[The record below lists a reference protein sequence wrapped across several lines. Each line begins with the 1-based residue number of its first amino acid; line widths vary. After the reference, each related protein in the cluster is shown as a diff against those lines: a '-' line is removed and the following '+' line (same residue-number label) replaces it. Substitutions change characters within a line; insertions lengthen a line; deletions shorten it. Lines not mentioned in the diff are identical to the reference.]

1 MTEHAMLYAIH
12 RLGVSDPDVEMVATG
27 HWNPDGTPI
36 MKRAIKRIDAGT
48 LFLASLLEGVPAE
61 IRRLIDL
68 GAIRF
73 PDATELAL
81 LERDQA
87 EG

>member
-1 MTEHAMLYAIH
+1 MTDTMLYSLH
-12 RLGVSDPDVEMVATG
+12 RLGVTDPDVEMVATG
-27 HWNPDGTPI
+27 QWAEDGTAI
-36 MKRAIKRIDAGT
+36 MKRAVKTIDAGT
-48 LFLASLLEGVPAE
+48 LFPASLLEGGPAE

-68 GAIRF
+68 GAIRY

-81 LERDQA
+81 FERGQA

>member
-1 MTEHAMLYAIH
+1 MTELLFAVH

-27 HWNPDGTPI
+27 EWNADGSPV
-36 MKRAIKRIDAGT
+36 MKKSTKRIDAGT
-48 LFLASLLEGVPAE
+48 LFPASLLEGGPAE

-68 GAIRF
+68 GAIRY

-81 LERDQA
+81 FERDQV

>member
-1 MTEHAMLYAIH
+1 MTDSMLYAVH
-12 RLGVSDPDVEMVATG
+12 RLGVTDPDVEMVATG
-27 HWNPDGTPI
+27 QWGEDGSAI
-36 MKRAIKRIDAGT
+36 MKRSIKTINAGT
-48 LFLASLLEGVPAE
+48 LFPASLLEGGPAE

-68 GAIRF
+68 GAIRY

-81 LERDQA
+81 FERDQA

>member
-1 MTEHAMLYAIH
+1 MTDMLYAIH
-12 RLGVSDPDVEMVATG
+12 RLGVSDPNVEMVTTG
-27 HWNPDGTPI
+27 EWNSDGSLV
-36 MKRAIKRIDAGT
+36 MKKAIKRIDAGT
-48 LFLASLLEGVPAE
+48 LFPASLLEGGPAE

-68 GAIRF
+68 GAVRY

-81 LERDQA
+81 FERDQA